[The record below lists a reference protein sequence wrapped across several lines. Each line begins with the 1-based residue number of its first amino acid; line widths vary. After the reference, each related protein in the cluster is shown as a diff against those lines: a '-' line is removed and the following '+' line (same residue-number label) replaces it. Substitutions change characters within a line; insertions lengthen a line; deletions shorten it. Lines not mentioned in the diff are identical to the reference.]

1 MRRHSKAVQVSVLA
15 LATTIAWGAEPG
27 DPDTKKAGSTV
38 VMQVTVERKGG
49 SVPDLAARNFRVYE
63 NGDPREVARAEPAGP
78 ASMVLLVEN
87 SLHSWRFLNDARSAM
102 RGFLKAASGEKGH
115 SYTLVTYE
123 PKAVVEQNLT
133 QQIDDIRTAF
143 AGVEQ
148 SAWGRTDTYDSIY
161 RVVEEMESLPGRR
174 VLLFIG
180 VGYDAFSRR
189 TFGELQRKVE
199 AANIQVYGFASGSD
213 LRRWPGHPAKTP
225 ERPDLRQGE
234 TLLRMLAEQ
243 SGGKW
248 YCPTCEADYTDS
260 MRDTMETLDRQYT
273 VEYRRAGQPEPGFHK
288 LRVEAF
294 EIVNDSRRDFQVHAR
309 PGWRVEGSPR

>member
-1 MRRHSKAVQVSVLA
+1 MRWHSKVVEVSILA

-27 DPDTKKAGSTV
+27 SPDTKKADSTV
-38 VMQVTVERKGG
+38 VMQVTVEQKGG
-49 SVPDLAARNFRVYE
+49 SVPDLTARNFRVYE
-63 NGDPREVARAEPAGP
+63 DRDPREVSRAEPAGP
-78 ASMVLLVEN
+78 ASIVLLVEN

-102 RGFLKAASGEKGH
+102 RGFLKAAAEEKGH

-123 PKAVVEQNLT
+123 PKAVVEQSLT

-143 AGVEQ
+143 ANVEQ
-148 SAWGRTDTYDSIY
+148 SVWGRTDTYDSIY

-180 VGYDAFSRR
+180 VGYDVFSRR

-248 YCPTCEADYTDS
+248 YCPTCEADYAES

-273 VEYRRAGQPEPGFHK
+273 VEYRRPGQPEPGFRK

-294 EIVNDSRRDFQVHAR
+294 ELINDSRRDFKVHAR
-309 PGWRVEGSPR
+309 PGWRVEDSPR